1 MNIKVR
7 PAKRLGVEKIILSQP
22 LELVEMDVDGD
33 DIKLGF
39 CGGGLYDD
47 KSQYRYTMQF
57 SRSEMLELLTGAGAH

>member
-7 PAKRLGVEKIILSQP
+7 PAKRLGVEKMILSQP

-33 DIKLGF
+33 DIKLRF
-39 CGGGLYDD
+39 CAGGLYDN